1 MRKKGRARTPRR
13 SRTSIRWKTLSVLGV
28 FALVMIGLLW
38 VFQIVLLDDFYVG
51 IKKNSV
57 THALHNAQNLLIS
70 SEDPESAL
78 RELALRSDVCI
89 SVLEKDGASLYQAH
103 VTPTCIIHNVPVQD
117 LIDYYFANVAKP
129 GELLVDILNRLEI
142 TKPEET
148 AAPDSSSSAEPS
160 SAEGSVVPAL
170 ETTDNIQWHNTKESA
185 RFRGTNKVQSML
197 CMQFLEDA
205 QGREVLLLV
214 NAILTPVSATT
225 QTLRLQLALVTVL
238 LAALA
243 VLLGL
248 YLSNR
253 VSKPIISISREAEKL
268 AKGDFSV
275 HFSASGYLEAARLA
289 DTLNYAAA
297 ELGKT
302 EELRRELMA
311 NISHDLRTPLT
322 MIEGFAEMMR
332 DLPSENTPENA
343 QVIVDEAHYLSAL
356 VRDIL
361 DLSKLES
368 GVQEM
373 RPEPLNL
380 TETVRQMVQRY
391 GALCQ
396 SEGFTIRVEAEE
408 ELWVQAD
415 ALRLQQVL
423 YNLVNNALAY
433 TGPDKLV
440 LVRQVRKDGLAR
452 VEVRDTG
459 KGIAPEDLPY
469 IWDRYYKVDKKSHQR
484 ALVGTGLGLSIVK
497 KILVAH
503 SANFGVDSGE
513 GGSTFWFEL
522 PLCAKP

>member
-1 MRKKGRARTPRR
+1 M
-13 SRTSIRWKTLSVLGV
+13 
-28 FALVMIGLLW
+28 
-38 VFQIVLLDDFYVG
+38 
-51 IKKNSV
+51 
-57 THALHNAQNLLIS
+57 
-70 SEDPESAL
+70 
-78 RELALRSDVCI
+78 
-89 SVLEKDGASLYQAH
+89 
-103 VTPTCIIHNVPVQD
+103 
-117 LIDYYFANVAKP
+117 
-129 GELLVDILNRLEI
+129 
-142 TKPEET
+142 
-148 AAPDSSSSAEPS
+148 
-160 SAEGSVVPAL
+160 
-170 ETTDNIQWHNTKESA
+170 
-185 RFRGTNKVQSML
+185 QSML
-197 CMQFLEDA
+197 CFQFVENA
-205 QGREVLLLV
+205 QGQTVLLMV
-214 NAILTPVSATT
+214 NATLTPVSATV
-225 QTLRLQLALVTVL
+225 QTLRLQLSLVTVL
-238 LAALA
+238 LAVLATALA
-243 VLLGL
+243 F
-248 YLSNR
+248 YLSDR

-268 AKGDFSV
+268 GHGDFDA
-275 HFSASGYLEAARLA
+275 HFSGTGYLEAAQLA

-343 QVIVDEAHYLSAL
+343 QVIVDEARYLSAL

-373 RPEPLNL
+373 NPEPLNL
-380 TETVRQMVQRY
+380 TESVRQMVQRY

-408 ELWVQAD
+408 DLWVLAD

-423 YNLVNNALAY
+423 YNLVNNAIAY

-440 LVRQVRKDGLAR
+440 RVRQVRKGDFAR
-452 VEVRDTG
+452 IEVLDTG

-503 SANFGVDSGE
+503 NAQFGVESSE
-513 GGSTFWFEL
+513 SGSTFWFEL
-522 PLCAKP
+522 PLQPAQD

>member
-1 MRKKGRARTPRR
+1 MSAMRKKGRARTPRR

-38 VFQIVLLDDFYVG
+38 VFQIVLLNDFYVG
-51 IKKNSV
+51 IKKNGV
-57 THALHNAQNLLIS
+57 TRTLSAAQDILAS
-70 SEDPESAL
+70 GEDPESAL

-117 LIDYYFANVAKP
+117 LIDYYFANVSKP

-148 AAPDSSSSAEPS
+148 AAPDSSSSAE
-160 SAEGSVVPAL
+160 GSVVPAL
-170 ETTDNIQWHNTKESA
+170 ETNDNVQWHNTKESA

-275 HFSASGYLEAARLA
+275 HFSALGYLEAARLA

-503 SANFGVDSGE
+503 NAQFGVESSE
-513 GGSTFWFEL
+513 SGSTFWFEL

>member
-1 MRKKGRARTPRR
+1 MKKNKRARRQRR
-13 SRTSIRWKTLSVLGV
+13 GRVSIRWKTLSVLGV
-28 FALVMIGLLW
+28 FALTMIGLLW
-38 VFQIVLLDDFYVG
+38 LFQIVLLDDFYIA
-51 IKKNSV
+51 IKKNAVSK
-57 THALHNAQNLLIS
+57 ALAEATASLAE
-70 SEDPESAL
+70 SEDYASAL
-78 RELALRSDVCI
+78 DELAMRSDVCI
-89 SVLEKDGASLYQAH
+89 SVLDDEGNLLYRKH
-103 VTPTCIIHNVPVQD
+103 VAPSCIIHNVRIPD
-117 LIDYYFANVAKP
+117 LIDYYLQKAEEP
-129 GELLVDILNRLEI
+129 GDLVTDVLSRFTLSQKAGDGALQTTGNEQWH
-142 TKPEET
+142 
-148 AAPDSSSSAEPS
+148 DSSTTPPVQRL
-160 SAEGSVVPAL
+160 GS
-170 ETTDNIQWHNTKESA
+170 I
-185 RFRGTNKVQSML
+185 VQSML
-197 CMQFLEDA
+197 CFQFVENA
-205 QGREVLLLV
+205 QGQTVLLMV
-214 NAILTPVSATT
+214 NATLTPVSATV

-238 LAALA
+238 LAVLATALA
-243 VLLGL
+243 F
-248 YLSNR
+248 YLSDR

-268 AKGDFSV
+268 GHGDFDA
-275 HFSASGYLEAARLA
+275 HFSGTGYLEAAQLA

-343 QVIVDEAHYLSAL
+343 QVIVDEARYLSAL

-373 RPEPLNL
+373 NPEPLNL
-380 TETVRQMVQRY
+380 TESVRQMVQRY

-408 ELWVQAD
+408 DLWVLAD

-423 YNLVNNALAY
+423 YNLVNNAIAY

-440 LVRQVRKDGLAR
+440 RVRQVRKGDFARIEVLA
-452 VEVRDTG
+452 TG

-497 KILVAH
+497 KILVANN
-503 SANFGVDSGE
+503 AQFGVESSE
-513 GGSTFWFEL
+513 SGSTFWFEL
-522 PLCAKP
+522 PLQPAQD